1 MSAPAQNERSP
12 APVITTVLMLS
23 SAAIISI
30 IFESGG
36 GMLYGVAVGFDPLL
50 VFVTTLTINFLTV
63 FATILIVDR
72 LLAWRKGFR
81 SWLEKRT
88 ARGQRLIN
96 KYCWIGIIA
105 GMFVLSPIQVTVIGR
120 LIGIQPKNFYPPLIV
135 GIALSAIVSMGIALG
150 IFKLILNW

>member
-1 MSAPAQNERSP
+1 MYE
-12 APVITTVLMLS
+12 IYIYIL
-23 SAAIISI
+23 ISI

-36 GMLYGVAVGFDPLL
+36 GMLYGVAVGFDPRL
-50 VFVTTLTINFLTV
+50 VFVTTLTINILTV

-72 LLAWRKGFR
+72 LLEWRKGFR

-96 KYCWIGIIA
+96 KYAWIGIIA

-120 LIGIQPKNFYPPLIV
+120 LIGIQSNKFYPPLIV
-135 GIALSAIVSMGIALG
+135 GIILSAIVSMGIALG

>member
-1 MSAPAQNERSP
+1 MYE
-12 APVITTVLMLS
+12 IYIYIL
-23 SAAIISI
+23 ISI

-36 GMLYGVAVGFDPLL
+36 GMLYGVAVGFDPRL
-50 VFVTTLTINFLTV
+50 VFITTLTINFLTV
-63 FATILIVDR
+63 FATIVIVDR
-72 LLAWRKGFR
+72 LLEWKKSFR

-96 KYCWIGIIA
+96 KYAWIGIIA

-120 LIGIQPKNFYPPLIV
+120 LIGIQSNKFYPPLIV
-135 GIALSAIVSMGIALG
+135 GITLSAIVSMGIALG

>member
-1 MSAPAQNERSP
+1 MYE
-12 APVITTVLMLS
+12 IYIYIL
-23 SAAIISI
+23 ISI

-36 GMLYGVAVGFDPLL
+36 GMLYGVAVGFDPRL

-72 LLAWRKGFR
+72 LLEWRKGFR

-96 KYCWIGIIA
+96 KYAWIGIIA

-120 LIGIQPKNFYPPLIV
+120 LIGIQSNKFYPPLIV
-135 GIALSAIVSMGIALG
+135 GITLSAIVSMGIALG

>member
-1 MSAPAQNERSP
+1 
-12 APVITTVLMLS
+12 
-23 SAAIISI
+23 
-30 IFESGG
+30 
-36 GMLYGVAVGFDPLL
+36 MLYGVAVGFDPRL

-72 LLAWRKGFR
+72 LLEWKKSFR

-96 KYCWIGIIA
+96 KYAWIGIIA

-120 LIGIQPKNFYPPLIV
+120 LIGIKSNKFYPPLIV
-135 GIALSAIVSMGIALG
+135 GIILSAIVSIGIALG

>member
-1 MSAPAQNERSP
+1 MYE
-12 APVITTVLMLS
+12 IYIYIL
-23 SAAIISI
+23 ISI

-36 GMLYGVAVGFDPLL
+36 GMLYGVAVGFDPRL

-63 FATILIVDR
+63 FVTILIVDR
-72 LLAWRKGFR
+72 LLEWRKGFR

-96 KYCWIGIIA
+96 KYAWIGIIA

-120 LIGIQPKNFYPPLIV
+120 LIGIQSKKFYPPLIV
-135 GIALSAIVSMGIALG
+135 GITLSAIVSMGIALG

>member
-1 MSAPAQNERSP
+1 MYE
-12 APVITTVLMLS
+12 IYIYIL
-23 SAAIISI
+23 ISI

-120 LIGIQPKNFYPPLIV
+120 LIGIQSNKFYPPLIV
-135 GIALSAIVSMGIALG
+135 GITLSAIVSMGIALG

>member
-1 MSAPAQNERSP
+1 MYE
-12 APVITTVLMLS
+12 IYIYIL
-23 SAAIISI
+23 ISI

-36 GMLYGVAVGFDPLL
+36 GMLYGVAVGFDPRL

-63 FATILIVDR
+63 FASILIVDR
-72 LLAWRKGFR
+72 LLEWRKGFR

-96 KYCWIGIIA
+96 KYAWIGIIA

-120 LIGIQPKNFYPPLIV
+120 LIGIQSNKFYPPLIV
-135 GIALSAIVSMGIALG
+135 GITLSAIVSMGIALG